1 MAIAGFEFNAQKLLV
16 AVLVLMVLAF
26 FIGFSVGF
34 NAGKNKSDSQLP
46 KIDRPKLS

>member
-34 NAGKNKSDSQLP
+34 NAGKNKSDRHPS
-46 KIDRPKLS
+46 KIELK